1 MERQHAASLAEKAA
15 QRQLQM
21 RLGQDGLCPSG
32 NAALYGAARAS
43 RLCCLA
49 LSEELLY
56 RSVLYG
62 WLGMLSEDFRSAEP
76 SAALSLPLA
85 LGPAALS
92 ALLFGATF
100 TSYHGEWAVGLSL
113 GVLLQAWAVATSS
126 LLPTVVA
133 HATMELILDGYR
145 RRRPLPKPVRTIP
158 TLPLNLVACADRSQ
172 QSYCTFGRPS
182 KEPLSQRFA
191 RGDRSRSAQR
201 PRPRQG
207 KARKLRAQRRVS
219 NCT

>member
-85 LGPAALS
+85 LGPAAFS

-158 TLPLNLVACADRSQ
+158 TLSLNPWWPAQTEASGATAHSDDQARSL
-172 QSYCTFGRPS
+172 SAKDLRVVTGAGARSGRG
-182 KEPLSQRFA
+182 RGRA
-191 RGDRSRSAQR
+191 RQESSGHS
-201 PRPRQG
+201 G
-207 KARKLRAQRRVS
+207 E
-219 NCT
+219 